1 MKFVVIFLMVMF
13 GVFCSPVASA
23 QSSPSSLLTD
33 CENGDVISCFN
44 VGLDLYNG
52 DGIRKDIPRAGSMF
66 QKGCDGGHA
75 ASCFN
80 LGQFYYD
87 GIGVESDK
95 AKAATL
101 FSKGCEGGYAASCFN
116 WGNSNFKGEGRP
128 RNFAEAKTAF
138 EKACAGN
145 IAEGCRLA
153 KFLGSAGPTEVALAT
168 SAEQESTSI
177 APDPALPV
185 NSSASGQTTAFNILG
200 VELYMLAGTAV
211 GILEDAGYSCKLD
224 GSFASFDQV
233 VDARLRNTY
242 ESGSGGP
249 SWPANHKC
257 TKPPYSKI
265 DLSYTRS
272 MEGSRVSVIVMKF
285 AIGITDLPLLNQRL
299 VEKYGVPTVKP
310 VIGGSPTAKVTFWCR
325 FRDTRNQCTGDV
337 LTFQDSIASSH
348 WLSLTKPW
356 QYNDF
361 EEQVAKRV
369 KELSPKKD
377 VADF

>member
-1 MKFVVIFLMVMF
+1 MKFVLIFLVAML

-23 QSSPSSLLTD
+23 QSSPSSLLTE
-33 CENGDVISCFN
+33 CENGDVVSCFN

-52 DGIRKDIPRAGSMF
+52 DGIRKDVTRAASMF
-66 QKGCDGGHA
+66 QKGCDGNHV
-75 ASCFN
+75 ASCYN

-87 GIGVESDK
+87 GIGVESDR
-95 AKAATL
+95 AKAATF

-116 WGNSNFKGEGRP
+116 LGNSNFKGDGVA
-128 RNFAEAKTAF
+128 RNFAEARTAY
-138 EKACAGN
+138 EKACTGN

-153 KFLGSAGPTEVALAT
+153 KFLGSAGPAEIALAIPV
-168 SAEQESTSI
+168 EQASTSVT
-177 APDPALPV
+177 PDSALTV
-185 NSSASGQTTAFNILG
+185 NTSVLGQSKAFDIVG
-200 VELYMLAGTAV
+200 VELYMLADTAV
-211 GILEDAGYSCKLD
+211 GLLVDAGYDCKLD
-224 GSFASFDQV
+224 GSYQSFDQV
-233 VDARLRNTY
+233 VDARLKNKYT
-242 ESGSGGP
+242 SDLKGP

-257 TKPPYSKI
+257 TKLPYSKI

-299 VEKYGVPTVKP
+299 VEKYGLSTVKP

-325 FRDTRNQCTGDV
+325 FRDTRNQCTGDI

-361 EEQVAKRV
+361 EEQVARRV